1 MIRRA
6 GIAALALALALPGL
20 ATAGDAADAA
30 PGPAV
35 RMDGWQ
41 GSDSDGNRTRRLA
54 LGWDVAHRDQDHWWG
69 LKVERAHFEGDGW
82 SRREDRVYLAGA
94 GDLGGWQWQGEA
106 GSNGHDLIGRASIHS
121 GDPGRREFFVEREV
135 LETRGGVANG
145 WIHTFAGASVDLP
158 MGERFSATLLG
169 GLQDFGTG
177 SNLRT
182 HLRGS
187 LVHAFAPEQGLSLQL
202 RTRYFR
208 DSDPREADYFSPAWH
223 GEAVAALGWRRF
235 VGGYRW
241 QAVAGAGR
249 QRSAGEAWKRA
260 RMLQFGFETPRRNN
274 AWLRIDAGWSDSPV
288 VADAGTDNYSYRYL
302 RVQGAVAF

>member
-1 MIRRA
+1 MIRRIGMA
-6 GIAALALALALPGL
+6 TLALAMALALALP
-20 ATAGDAADAA
+20 AFAGEGGES
-30 PGPAV
+30 GPAV
-35 RMDGWQ
+35 RMDAWQ
-41 GSDSDGNRTRRLA
+41 GSDSDGNQTRRLA

-69 LKVERAHFEGDGW
+69 LKVERARFSGEGW
-82 SRREDRVYLAGA
+82 SSREDRAYVAGA
-94 GDLGGWQWQGEA
+94 GDLGSWQWQGEA

-121 GDPGRREFFVEREV
+121 GDPGRREFFVERDV

-158 MGERFSATLLG
+158 MGERWSTTLLG

-182 HLRGS
+182 HLRGN
-187 LVHAFAPEQGLSLQL
+187 LVHAIAPEQGLSLQL

-208 DSDPREADYFSPAWH
+208 DSDPREADYFSPPWH

-235 VGGYRW
+235 IGGYRW

-249 QRSAGEAWKRA
+249 QRSAGEDWKRA
-260 RMLQFGFETPRRNN
+260 RMVQFGLETPRRNR

-288 VADAGTDNYSYRYL
+288 VADAGTDNYSYRYV
-302 RVQGAVAF
+302 RVQSAVAF